1 MKKVVIFFILVSTFG
16 FSQEK
21 ITKNLGDFH
30 ELKTYKGLSVELIKS
45 ETPKIVIEGDK
56 SGEVTIKNSNG
67 VLRISLKALETFSA
81 NDVKVS
87 IYFSEDIDIIDANEA
102 SIITSKRII
111 KQDKLVLKV
120 QEGGK
125 IKLEIGT
132 TNVEVKAV
140 SGGKVTLEGYSEN
153 QKVHAN
159 TGGKYE
165 GENLKTENTDV
176 SVSSG
181 SNAVINASKK
191 VDAKATLGGTITIT
205 GDPAEVIKKES
216 LGGYVRH

>member
-56 SGEVTIKNSNG
+56 SEEVTIKNSNG

-153 QKVHAN
+153 QRVHAN

-165 GENLKTENTDV
+165 GENLKTENTEV

>member
-56 SGEVTIKNSNG
+56 SEEVTIKNSNG

>member
-132 TNVEVKAV
+132 TNVEVKVV

>member
-56 SGEVTIKNSNG
+56 SEEVTIKNSNG

-165 GENLKTENTDV
+165 GENLKTENTEV